1 MQVIYYVA
9 TSLDGYIATPDGG
22 VEWLPIPDREGEDY
36 GYAEFYASVDAVL
49 MGRSTYEKSLEFG
62 EWVYPGKPCW
72 VFSRQQI
79 DINQPDVT
87 LTSCSPGEV
96 VAELEARQF
105 KRAWL
110 VGGGQLASSFR
121 AHGLISEYI
130 ITIIPT
136 ILGKGIPLFTSSDR
150 VEKLKLVDTQTFE
163 DGLIALRYVQVPN
176 G

>member
-1 MQVIYYVA
+1 MDIVYYVA
-9 TSLDGYIATPDGG
+9 TSLDGYIATDDGG
-22 VEWLPIPDREGEDY
+22 VNWLPVPDLEGEDY
-36 GYAEFYASVDAVL
+36 GYTEFYASIDAVL

-87 LTSCSPGEV
+87 LTSRHPDEV
-96 VAELEARQF
+96 VAELKARQL

-110 VGGGQLASSFR
+110 VGGGRLATSFR

-136 ILGKGIPLFTSSDR
+136 MLGKGIPLFTPSDR
-150 VEKLKLVDTQTFE
+150 LEKLKLVDTQTFE
-163 DGLIALRYVQVPN
+163 DGVISLRYIQQPK